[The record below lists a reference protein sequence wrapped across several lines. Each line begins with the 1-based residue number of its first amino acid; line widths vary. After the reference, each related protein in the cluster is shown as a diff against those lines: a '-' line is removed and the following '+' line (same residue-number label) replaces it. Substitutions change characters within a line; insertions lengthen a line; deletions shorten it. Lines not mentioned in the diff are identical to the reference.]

1 MSTVFENSLLTGHTQ
16 KEENAIIHPEYF
28 GKDLGLSYS
37 FQRSDFR
44 LWAPVAEEAQLLLYT
59 NGNYGTPLEMIN
71 MEKKEAGVWFASL
84 PGNLKGKFYVFRV
97 KINGLWNDEVPDPYA
112 KAAGVNGK
120 RSMIVDLKDTHPSGW
135 FEDKSPALKNIAD
148 AIIYELHIRD
158 ITAGGNSGI
167 NQKGKY
173 NGLTETGTTNEN
185 GLSTGLDH
193 IRELG
198 VTHVQ
203 LLPVFDFA
211 SVDEARLDSLQYSW
225 GYDPLNYNVP
235 EGSYATNPYDG
246 ITRIKELKALIKT
259 LHDNDLRVVMDV
271 VYSHTASKKDPVFNQ
286 LVPGYYYRQTMYDKE
301 HDEAVHCYE
310 AASEKPMMRQFMLES
325 LKYWVNEYHVDGFC
339 FNGMGAHDIITMNL
353 LAKEL
358 SAIKPNILLYGE
370 GWERIA
376 SSLPEP
382 ERATKRNAYQ
392 LNNIAVFS
400 DEIRDSI
407 KGSASDSGA
416 AGFVCGTKG
425 LEESIRF
432 GVIASCYHPKVD
444 YTKVNYSKTPYSPRP
459 SATIN
464 YCENHYGHTLY
475 DKLLIAAPHV
485 SDEQRKE
492 MHKLA
497 LSILLTSQ
505 GIPLLQAG
513 TEFLRSKKKV
523 EISANGGDHIN
534 AINWDMK
541 TQHQDVVEYVKALIA
556 IRKEHPAFKMR
567 TTEQLQ
573 AHLEFEENLPQNV
586 VAYFIDGA
594 ALNDD
599 WRKIKVYYNG
609 SAEEVTAV
617 LETKNW
623 SSAIFNNRVVER
635 DGFSNF
641 IILQPYSCT
650 ILCKKIP

>member
-1 MSTVFENSLLTGHTQ
+1 MSTVFENSLLTGHAQ
-16 KEENAIIHPEYF
+16 KEVNSITYPEYF

-37 FQRSDFR
+37 SQKSDFR
-44 LWAPVAEEAQLLLYT
+44 IWSPAATEAQLLLYT
-59 NGNYGTPLEMIN
+59 NGNYGTPLEVIS

-97 KINGLWNDEVPDPYA
+97 KINGIWSNELPDPYA
-112 KAAGVNGK
+112 KAAGVNGS
-120 RSMIVDLKDTHPSGW
+120 RSMIVDLKDTHPPGW
-135 FEDKSPALKNIAD
+135 LNDKSPAFKNIAD
-148 AIIYELHIRD
+148 AIIYEVHIRD
-158 ITAGGNSGI
+158 ITAAGNSGI
-167 NQKGKY
+167 SRKGKY
-173 NGLTETGTTNEN
+173 IGLAETGTTNEH

-193 IRELG
+193 IKELG
-198 VTHVQ
+198 VTHVH

-246 ITRIKELKALIKT
+246 ITRIKELKTLIKA
-259 LHDNDLRVVMDV
+259 LHDNGLRVIMDV
-271 VYSHTASKKDPVFNQ
+271 MYSCILTKSDPVFNQ
-286 LVPGYYYRQTMYDKE
+286 LVPGYYYRQEIRDKDD
-301 HDEAVHCYE
+301 DEAARCYE
-310 AASEKPMMRQFMLES
+310 TASEKPMMRQFMLES

-339 FNGMGAHDIITMNL
+339 FSRMGSHDIITMNL

-358 SAIKPNILLYGE
+358 TVLKPNILLYGE
-370 GWERIA
+370 GWEVA
-376 SSLPEP
+376 TSSLPEP

-400 DEIRDSI
+400 DEIRDGI
-407 KGSASDSGA
+407 RGSASDKRAG
-416 AGFVCGTKG
+416 GFVCGGKG

-444 YTKVNYSKTPYSPRP
+444 YSKVNHSKTPYSPRP
-459 SATIN
+459 SSAIHC
-464 YCENHYGHTLY
+464 CENHYGYTLY
-475 DKLLIAAPHV
+475 DKLLIAAP
-485 SDEQRKE
+485 DATEEQRKE

-497 LSILLTSQ
+497 LSVLLTSQ

-513 TEFLRSKKKV
+513 TEFLRSKKKL
-523 EISANGGDHIN
+523 EISASGGDYIN
-534 AINWDMK
+534 AINWDLK
-541 TQHQDVVEYVKALIA
+541 TQHQDMVEYVKALIA

-567 TTEQLQ
+567 TAEQLQ
-573 AHLEFEENLPQNV
+573 AHLEFEENLPDNV
-586 VAYFIDGA
+586 VAFSIDGA

-609 SAEEVTAV
+609 SPEEVTAV
-617 LETKNW
+617 LETRNW
-623 SSAIFNNRVVER
+623 SSAILNNRVVER
-635 DGFSNF
+635 DSFSNF